1 MPITT
6 ILKEEKREVLRKRK
20 NIESDLNNGY
30 DVKRHQCTI
39 FPKNE

>member
-20 NIESDLNNGY
+20 NIKNKIKEIYQSNNAFY
-30 DVKRHQCTI
+30 
-39 FPKNE
+39 